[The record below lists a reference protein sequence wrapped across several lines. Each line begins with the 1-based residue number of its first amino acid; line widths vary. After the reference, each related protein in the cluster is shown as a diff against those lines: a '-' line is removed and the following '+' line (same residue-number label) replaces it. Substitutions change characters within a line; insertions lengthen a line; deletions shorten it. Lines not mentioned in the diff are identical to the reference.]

1 MVQDKPSNNASA
13 ATPQSPNIPP
23 NPKLRTEQ
31 PGNEPKNPAKG
42 SSVPYQDYAQK
53 RESVASSRQEDMS
66 KPIPTLETSL
76 HGMKAPN
83 PAVAARSPA
92 QNDKFKDS
100 EYASLHFKLRATTD
114 KNGISAS
121 SLASGGASRERQPVP
136 SFKEPSTPK
145 AQIKPASVETKEELL
160 LDFGTTP
167 SDPSPLREKDI
178 QSPAFE
184 DLKGIHFEHSTN
196 ASSSENSLHERS
208 NSEQQ
213 TESKKGGFNKE
224 AVVSS
229 KKASRSDYER
239 EIFLLGVFLES
250 TTLGEEYCD
259 QFKKIK
265 AELEEHLRN
274 DHSQETTMQ
283 AAQKSF
289 ANDNISATNTEQNTP
304 ADKPKMTPA
313 VPSTAE
319 NTPTKQVE
327 KPSISKTEDNT
338 GSQLLRKAINA
349 PLFYPRSRNFSGYRS
364 PINSTSS
371 DSTPPPTPSPSRSKA
386 IPSNRPSHVLDK
398 PEPPTEHIF
407 GDHLLPGRRSRDAS
421 ALRSTDGKFG

>member
-1 MVQDKPSNNASA
+1 MVQDKPSNDASA

-23 NPKLRTEQ
+23 NPNLRAEQ
-31 PGNEPKNPAKG
+31 PDEPKNSAKA
-42 SSVPYQDYAQK
+42 SSVPYQEYAQK
-53 RESVASSRQEDMS
+53 RGSVASSRPENMS

-76 HGMKAPN
+76 HSMRAPN

-100 EYASLHFKLRATTD
+100 EYASLQFPKLRATTD
-114 KNGISAS
+114 KKGISTS

-167 SDPSPLREKDI
+167 PDPSPLREKDI

-184 DLKGIHFEHSTN
+184 DLKGIDFEHSTN
-196 ASSSENSLHERS
+196 ANSSVNSLHERS

-224 AVVSS
+224 AAISS

-259 QFKKIK
+259 RFKKIK

-274 DHSQETTMQ
+274 DHSQETTTQ

-304 ADKPKMTPA
+304 ADKSKMTPGA
-313 VPSTAE
+313 PSTAE

-327 KPSISKTEDNT
+327 KPPISKTEDNP
-338 GSQLLRKAINA
+338 GSQRLRKAINA
-349 PLFYPRSRNFSGYRS
+349 PPFYPRSRNFSGYRS

-386 IPSNRPSHVLDK
+386 IPINRPSQVLEK

>member
-1 MVQDKPSNNASA
+1 MVQNKPSNDDSA
-13 ATPQSPNIPP
+13 ATPQSPNTPP
-23 NPKLRTEQ
+23 NPSLRAEQ
-31 PGNEPKNPAKG
+31 PGDEPKNSAKG
-42 SSVPYQDYAQK
+42 SSVPCQEHAQK
-53 RESVASSRQEDMS
+53 KESVASSRPENMS
-66 KPIPTLETSL
+66 KPSTTLETSL

-83 PAVAARSPA
+83 SAVAARSPA
-92 QNDKFKDS
+92 QYDKFKDS
-100 EYASLHFKLRATTD
+100 EYASGD
-114 KNGISAS
+114 
-121 SLASGGASRERQPVP
+121 ASREWQPVP
-136 SFKEPSTPK
+136 SFKVPSTSK
-145 AQIKPASVETKEELL
+145 AQIKVASFETKEDLL

-167 SDPSPLREKDI
+167 PDPSPLREKDI

-184 DLKGIHFEHSTN
+184 DLKGLDFEHSTN
-196 ASSSENSLHERS
+196 ANSSVNSLHEQS

-213 TESKKGGFNKE
+213 TESKKDGFDKE
-224 AVVSS
+224 TVASS

-274 DHSQETTMQ
+274 DHSQEITTQ

-304 ADKPKMTPA
+304 ADKSKMTTG

-319 NTPTKQVE
+319 NTPTKHVE
-327 KPSISKTEDNT
+327 KPSISKPEDNT
-338 GSQLLRKAINA
+338 SSERLRKAINA
-349 PLFYPRSRNFSGYRS
+349 PPFCLCSRKFSGYRS

-371 DSTPPPTPSPSRSKA
+371 DSTSPPTSSPSRSKV
-386 IPSNRPSHVLDK
+386 IPINRPSQVLEK

-407 GDHLLPGRRSRDAS
+407 GDHLLPGRRSRDAT